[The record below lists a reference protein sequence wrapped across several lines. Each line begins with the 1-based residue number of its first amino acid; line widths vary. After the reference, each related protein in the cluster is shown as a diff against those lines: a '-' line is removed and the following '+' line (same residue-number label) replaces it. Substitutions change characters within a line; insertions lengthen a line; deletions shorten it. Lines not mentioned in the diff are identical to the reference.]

1 MTLPVV
7 SEEVLVTAGSA
18 SSSPLPS
25 PSKPAPAGKIVQEI
39 QSKENA
45 INYGDPWR
53 AIFIAAIE
61 EIKDLRNII
70 KEYQRAMGFKDD

>member
-1 MTLPVV
+1 MTDEELEKEVASIRNGGFEKSGDIIPV
-7 SEEVLVTAGSA
+7 L
-18 SSSPLPS
+18 
-25 PSKPAPAGKIVQEI
+25 
-39 QSKENA
+39 ENA